1 MADTLVTPVNDSF
14 VDLDVLGRIDGATMA
29 VRSTSQYAEL
39 VAETR
44 RNRAVA
50 GQPPLNWIVVRNR
63 ISTIAS
69 RNQKKVIAGLK
80 ALADL
85 LDFRVADGISER
97 VIFREFFPMGLTAF
111 DPLDPAVLGVK
122 PTMSHVAARRE
133 IRELIDNL
141 RLPIR
146 WSLDAP
152 AGAESAPTL
161 VTNNPH
167 PLH

>member
-1 MADTLVTPVNDSF
+1 
-14 VDLDVLGRIDGATMA
+14 VL
-29 VRSTSQYAEL
+29 
-39 VAETR
+39 ETR

-50 GQPPLNWIVVRNR
+50 GQPPLNWVVVRNR

-80 ALADL
+80 ALAGL

-141 RLPIR
+141 RLPVR
-146 WSLDAP
+146 WSLEAAPLTADA
-152 AGAESAPTL
+152 APNL
-161 VTNNPH
+161 VTKNPH
-167 PLH
+167 PVH